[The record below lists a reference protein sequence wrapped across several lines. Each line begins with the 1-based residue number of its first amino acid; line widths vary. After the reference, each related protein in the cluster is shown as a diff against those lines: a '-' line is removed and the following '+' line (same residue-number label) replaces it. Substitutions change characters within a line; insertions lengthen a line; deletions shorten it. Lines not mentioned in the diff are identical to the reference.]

1 MIKNKVCAI
10 PSVTIKMTKPT
21 SLSSPSSSWV
31 CALLCQTL
39 VSTTYGL
46 CFSDR
51 KDGRKVWKLIGRWS
65 ENERE
70 NRKKMKSR
78 EREKGEGVI
87 TWKET
92 VQETKKEV
100 STLSVGTPKTEG
112 S

>member
-1 MIKNKVCAI
+1 
-10 PSVTIKMTKPT
+10 MTKPT

-31 CALLCQTL
+31 YALLCQTL

-70 NRKKMKSR
+70 KRKKMKSR
-78 EREKGEGVI
+78 EREKGEEV
-87 TWKET
+87 KVRHKVERNSSRN
-92 VQETKKEV
+92 KKGGFN
-100 STLSVGTPKTEG
+100 LKCLHP
-112 S
+112 